1 MVASY
6 EPCEHCWRSRR
17 AMDLAGRAT
26 RNFAGIGWK
35 ALSTRD
41 DWMQLSCAAC
51 FIAWKPSCDLP

>member
-1 MVASY
+1 
-6 EPCEHCWRSRR
+6 
-17 AMDLAGRAT
+17 MDLAGRAT